1 MQRKKANNKK
11 ITGAMAVE
19 EIEKDK
25 ESKEDQEEI
34 ELHTNDLG
42 LEHSSSSSSSSGVLG
57 ITVMIDS
64 DTDNSSTYY
73 STCSSCSPDD
83 NDKSVSSPFSNT
95 PNKNVMSP
103 YHGGLQWNKMIE
115 SIKKKSIRR
124 FTVIPLL
131 ASYELTRK
139 NLRRKQPK
147 FPFPPSENGFPCER
161 FFMPKPSWRNFT
173 YEELA
178 AATDDFNPEN
188 MIGKGGHAEVY
199 KGVLPDGETVAIKKL
214 MSHAKEEE
222 ERVSDFLSEL
232 GIIAHVNHPN
242 AARLRGF
249 SSDRGLHFVLEY
261 APHGS
266 LATMLFGSEECLEW
280 KIRYKVA
287 LGIADG
293 LSYLHNVC
301 PRRIIHRDIKASN
314 ILLSRDYN
322 AQISDFGLAKWLPEN
337 WPHHVVFPIEGTFGY
352 MAPEYFIHGIVDEK
366 IDVFAFGVLLLE
378 IITSRRAVD
387 TASRQSIVAWAKP
400 FLEKNSV
407 EDIVDPRLGN
417 EFDPTEMKRVM
428 LTASMCIH
436 HIATMRPDMTRVVQ
450 LLRGEDGTAEIQQ
463 KLGQGGAVIV
473 NACDLQDHTS
483 SSYLNELI
491 RHRQLLM
498 E

>member
-1 MQRKKANNKK
+1 M
-11 ITGAMAVE
+11 GAMAVE
-19 EIEKDK
+19 EKKKNK
-25 ESKEDQEEI
+25 ESKEHQEI
-34 ELHTNDLG
+34 ELHRNDLG
-42 LEHSSSSSSSSGVLG
+42 LEDSSSSSPIGVLG
-57 ITVMIDS
+57 ITVTPDS
-64 DTDNSSTYY
+64 SSSNY
-73 STCSSCSPDD
+73 SSCSSCSSD
-83 NDKSVSSPFSNT
+83 DKSSSSSSPFSVT
-95 PNKNVMSP
+95 PNKNVSSS
-103 YHGGLQWNKMIE
+103 YHGLQWNKMIE

-124 FTVIPLL
+124 FSVYPLV

-147 FPFPPSENGFPCER
+147 LSPCENGFPCET
-161 FFMPKPSWRNFT
+161 FFMAKPSWRNFT

-178 AATDDFNPEN
+178 VATDDFNPEN

-249 SSDRGLHFVLEY
+249 SCDRGLHFVLEY
-261 APHGS
+261 SPHGS
-266 LATMLFGSEECLEW
+266 LASMLFGSEECLEW

-314 ILLSRDYN
+314 ILLSRDYE
-322 AQISDFGLAKWLPEN
+322 AQISDFGLAKWLPDN

-417 EFDPTEMKRVM
+417 EFDPTEMQRVM

-436 HIATMRPDMTRVVQ
+436 HIATMRPDMTRLVQ
-450 LLRGEDGTAEIQQ
+450 LLRGEDGPGELQ
-463 KLGQGGAVIV
+463 KKPCERAVSV

-483 SSYLNELI
+483 SSYLNELS